1 MFKKLQL
8 QGIFHLLQGWF
19 QLQTLDEPLFLCAGS
34 TRGFFYE
41 RPCYLRGGV
50 CLKRGT
56 PGCVPFRGPCREFT
70 VCCKRKN

>member
-1 MFKKLQL
+1 MFLPHLQINSAL
-8 QGIFHLLQGWF
+8 PCFP
-19 QLQTLDEPLFLCAGS
+19 TLALVHATS
-34 TRGFFYE
+34 IAYSYTA